1 MNKGRF
7 IVVVLDGF
15 GIGYMEDTKTIKQ
28 EDVGSNTI
36 KSIIKKVPS
45 FKLKTLE
52 GLGLM
57 NSAGFETDFM
67 KKSQACIYGQ
77 ANLMHYGAD
86 TFQGH
91 QEIMGSTPFKPSY
104 KTFDQDIDI
113 VEKTLQESGYKVERF
128 KDFGKSLLVV
138 ENALTIADNIEAQQ
152 GLAYNVSA
160 CLDYIDFNK
169 VLEIGKKVREVTK
182 VTRIICFG
190 GTKVTINNV
199 LDAREY
205 KNGSFGINT
214 PKSGIYNN
222 GYNVVHLGYGVDY
235 TKQLPYCLSENSI
248 DVHLIG
254 KVADIVYNPSGLS
267 VFAVDTL
274 KVFESTLK
282 SLKSLE
288 NKKAFI
294 CLNVQ
299 ETDLAGHKE
308 DALEYYNVLQK
319 ADNGIKQIIENM
331 QKEDVLLI
339 MADHGND
346 PLIGHSQHTRE
357 KVPLLIFTKN
367 NTLNS
372 ALNIGERK
380 TLADVAKTV
389 ADYFNLKDNINHGT
403 SFLGDIFKN

>member
-1 MNKGRF
+1 MNKSRF

-15 GIGYMEDTKTIKQ
+15 GIGYMEDTKITKQ

-52 GLGLM
+52 SLGLM

-67 KKSQACIYGQ
+67 KKSQSCIYGQ
-77 ANLMHYGAD
+77 SNLMHYGAD

-104 KTFDQDIDI
+104 KTFDQDIDT
-113 VEKTLQESGYKVERF
+113 VENTLLKEGYKVERF
-128 KDFGKSLLVV
+128 QDFGKSLLVV
-138 ENALTIADNIEAQQ
+138 ENALTIADNIEAQK

-169 VLEIGKKVREVTK
+169 VLEIGKKVRSVTEVTR
-182 VTRIICFG
+182 VICFG
-190 GTKVTINNV
+190 GTKVTINDV

-205 KNGSFGINT
+205 KQGSFGINT

-235 TKQLPYCLSENSI
+235 KKQLPYCLSKNNI

-267 VFAVDTL
+267 VPAVDTL
-274 KVFESTLK
+274 KVFENTIK
-282 SLKSLE
+282 SLQSLE

-308 DALEYYNVLQK
+308 DALEYYNILQK
-319 ADNGIKQIIENM
+319 ADNGIKQIIDNM

-357 KVPLLIFTKN
+357 KVPLLVFTKQN
-367 NTLNS
+367 KQKNAST
-372 ALNIGERK
+372 IGERQ

-389 ADYFNLKDNINHGT
+389 ADYFNLKDGINHGT
-403 SFLGDIFKN
+403 SFLSKIP